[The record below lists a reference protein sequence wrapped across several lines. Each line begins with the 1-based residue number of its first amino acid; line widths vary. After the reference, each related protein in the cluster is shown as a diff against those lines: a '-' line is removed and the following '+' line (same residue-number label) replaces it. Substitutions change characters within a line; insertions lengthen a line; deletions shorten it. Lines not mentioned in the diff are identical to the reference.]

1 MLQRVPAWPLLGLL
15 LAAFPASATTRTYP
29 STPPCSTTLQAC
41 LDGSG
46 DGDRIEIVTTAPI
59 SETMTIRKSI
69 TVTGASGVTPL
80 IGGTPTGGGFLI
92 AGKSEGPSVIRLE
105 GLTISNGSVRVR
117 LSGSPGGDE
126 VTIQRCSISNTYV
139 GFAVLVDP
147 LVPADVRLL
156 DNLLASGGY
165 VVDTLM
171 AQPSGIVHLT
181 IAGNHMTASTPGYE
195 GLQLDM
201 RGGGQTIVDVAS
213 NVIHDVAQSAIV
225 MYTIDTVAATVNV
238 VNNTLDRA
246 RAGVEVSSVA
256 AGSTLGLGL
265 FNNIVTR
272 TSGPGIMFPV
282 SAQLSVTSAFNDLF
296 AIGAA
301 NVLNGFSLGM
311 PLFGIDPIYADAAG
325 ADYHLK
331 GTSTLINAGTLT
343 PPGGL
348 PALDADGNLRVAN
361 GIVDIGAF
369 EFGST
374 PPPTT
379 TTTVVTSSTTTTTL
393 ACTAEAT
400 IASVSCRLDTLIADI
415 GAQVP
420 AGKLH
425 DKLLAQLA
433 TAEAALQDGGAATS
447 KGPRKRAFK
456 RVVKALAGARA
467 RLNTKLA
474 KTLDASLRGTV
485 GARLVALRGDAKALA
500 TTSSRALSSEG
511 R

>member
-1 MLQRVPAWPLLGLL
+1 MLQRVPAWLLLGLL
-15 LAAFPASATTRTYP
+15 LAVSPATATTRTYP

-59 SETMTIRKSI
+59 SENMTIRKSL
-69 TVTGASGVTPL
+69 TVTGAPGVTPL
-80 IGGTPTGGGFLI
+80 IGGTATGGGFYI
-92 AGKSEGPSVIRLE
+92 GGKSEGPSVIRLE
-105 GLTISNGSVRVR
+105 GLTISNGSVRVA
-117 LSGSPGGDE
+117 LNPSPGGDE
-126 VTIQRCSISNTYV
+126 VTIQRCSISNTFPA
-139 GFAVLVDP
+139 GLAVLVDP
-147 LVPADVRLL
+147 QVPADVRLL

-171 AQPSGIVHLT
+171 AQPSGTVHLT
-181 IAGNHMTASTPGYE
+181 IAGNHMTASTPGYS

-201 RGGGQTIVDVAS
+201 RGGGQTVVDVAS
-213 NVIHDVAQSAIV
+213 NVIHDVAQRAIV
-225 MYTIDTVAATVNV
+225 MYTVDTVAATVNV

-246 RAGVEVSSVA
+246 EAGVEVSSVET
-256 AGSTLGLGL
+256 GSTLALRL

-272 TSGPGIMFPV
+272 TTGPGVRFPV

-301 NVLNGFSLGM
+301 NVLNGFGLGM
-311 PLFGIDPIYADAAG
+311 PLFGIDPIYADAAS

-331 GTSTLINAGTLT
+331 GTSALINAGTIT

-374 PPPTT
+374 PPTT
-379 TTTVVTSSTTTTTL
+379 TTTILVTSSTTTTTL

-400 IASVSCRLDTLIADI
+400 VASVSCRLDALIADI

-425 DKLLAQLA
+425 DKLLAQLT
-433 TAEAALQDGGAATS
+433 TAEAALQDGSAATS
-447 KGPRKRAFK
+447 KGSRKRAFK

-474 KTLDASLRGTV
+474 KMLDAAFRGTV
-485 GARLVALRGDAKALA
+485 GARLVALRGDTKALG
-500 TTSSRALSSEG
+500 TSS
-511 R
+511 